1 VVEVPAKCFDKP
13 LILPV
18 SGTIVYD

>member
-1 VVEVPAKCFDKP
+1 VEVPAKGFDKP